1 VVALDIG
8 SHTIKAA
15 MAEVLGLDHINVLG
29 ISSLPAKGIKKGHI
43 VDIEAA
49 AQGMEEALNALERL
63 TGVEINGALIG
74 FSGTSLST
82 LNNHTVVAVGTP
94 SYEISPEDKNRVLQ
108 SARNISLPPDKG
120 IVQTVER
127 QYIIDGYDGVKEPIG
142 MVGSRL
148 EAEITV
154 VVAAVAAVQNLQRS
168 AGRINLEVEGLVFNP
183 LLTSEAVLMPTEM
196 EMGVALVDIGGGTI
210 DVSVFERGSLL
221 CASVLP
227 LGGEHITRDLAIILK
242 TSLEEAAS
250 LKEQS
255 DICSLR
261 PEDSAAE
268 EGFVD
273 VRDVQGQ
280 GGRQVS
286 QQLVTEIISARVLE
300 IAQMVYAELR
310 QSDSLE
316 RIPAGIVLT
325 GGGAELSG
333 TTSLFEDYLGMPVR
347 LGTPD
352 RVPGLAG
359 EYRQPRFGAVVG
371 GLMCAARHVEPR
383 KIESKRGLSGL
394 FDRMGDWYKDFFR

>member
-1 VVALDIG
+1 MVALDIG
-8 SHTIKAA
+8 THTIKAA
-15 MAEVLGLDHINVLG
+15 MAEILGLDHINVLG
-29 ISSLPAKGIKKGHI
+29 ISSLPARGIKKGHI
-43 VDIEAA
+43 IDIEAA
-49 AQGMEEALNALERL
+49 AQVMEEALNSLERL
-63 TGVEINGALIG
+63 TGVEISGALIG

-94 SYEISPEDKNRVLQ
+94 SYEISPEDKNRVLH
-108 SARNISLPPDKG
+108 SARTISLPPDKG

-127 QYIIDGYDGVKEPIG
+127 QYIIDGFDGVKEPVG

-154 VVAAVAAVQNLQRS
+154 VVAAIAAVQNLQRS

-183 LLTSEAVLMPTEM
+183 LLAAEAVLMPTEM
-196 EMGVALVDIGGGTI
+196 EMGVVLVDIGGGTI

-242 TSLEEAAS
+242 TSMEEAAC

-255 DICSLR
+255 DIGR
-261 PEDSAAE
+261 QDQDA
-268 EGFVD
+268 VD
-273 VRDVQGQ
+273 DDLISIKNVQGQ
-280 GGRQVS
+280 EGHQVS

-310 QSDSLE
+310 QADALD
-316 RIPAGIVLT
+316 RIPAGMVLT

-333 TTSLFEDYLGMPVR
+333 MAGIFEEYLGMPVR
-347 LGTPD
+347 LGNPD
-352 RVPGLAG
+352 RVTGLVG
-359 EYRQPRFGAVVG
+359 EYRRPCYGAVVG
-371 GLMCAARHVEPR
+371 GLICAARHIEPH
-383 KIESKRGLSGL
+383 KIENKRGLSSI
-394 FDRMGDWYKDFFR
+394 FDRMGEWYKDFFR

>member
-1 VVALDIG
+1 MVALDIG
-8 SHTIKAA
+8 THTIKAA
-15 MAEVLGLDHINVLG
+15 MAEILGLDHINVLG
-29 ISSLPAKGIKKGHI
+29 ISSLPARGIKKGHI

-49 AQGMEEALNALERL
+49 AQAMEEALNSLERL
-63 TGVEINGALIG
+63 SGVEISGALIG

-94 SYEISPEDKNRVLQ
+94 SYEISPEDKNRVLH
-108 SARNISLPPDKG
+108 SARTISLPPDKG

-127 QYIIDGYDGVKEPIG
+127 QYIIDGFDGVKEPVG

-154 VVAAVAAVQNLQRS
+154 VVAAIAAVQNLQRS

-183 LLTSEAVLMPTEM
+183 LLTAEAVLMPTEM

-242 TSLEEAAS
+242 TSLEEAAC

-255 DICSLR
+255 DISTQ
-261 PEDSAAE
+261 DQDA
-268 EGFVD
+268 VD
-273 VRDVQGQ
+273 GDMISIKNVQGQ
-280 GGRQVS
+280 EGHQVS

-310 QSDSLE
+310 QADALD
-316 RIPAGIVLT
+316 RIPAGMVLT

-333 TTSLFEDYLGMPVR
+333 MAGIFEEYLGMPVR
-347 LGTPD
+347 LGNPD
-352 RVPGLAG
+352 RVAGLVG
-359 EYRQPRFGAVVG
+359 EYRRPCYGAVVG
-371 GLMCAARHVEPR
+371 GLICAARHIEPH
-383 KIESKRGLSGL
+383 KIENKRGLSSI
-394 FDRMGDWYKDFFR
+394 FDRMGEWYKDFFR

>member
-1 VVALDIG
+1 MVALDIG

-15 MAEVLGLDHINVLG
+15 MAEVVAIDQINVLG

-63 TGVEINGALIG
+63 TGVEISGALIG

-94 SYEISPEDKNRVLQ
+94 SYEISPEDKNRVLH
-108 SARNISLPPDKG
+108 SACTISLPPDKG

-154 VVAAVAAVQNLQRS
+154 VVAAIAAVQNLQRS
-168 AGRINLEVEGLVFNP
+168 ASRINLEVEGLVFNP
-183 LLTSEAVLMPTEM
+183 LLDCEAVLMPTEM

-221 CASVLP
+221 CAAVLP

-242 TSLEEAAS
+242 TSLQEAAC
-250 LKEQS
+250 LKERS
-255 DICSLR
+255 DLNYS
-261 PEDSAAE
+261 PAGDDGDEDLI
-268 EGFVD
+268 D
-273 VRDVQGQ
+273 IKDVQGQ
-280 GGRQVS
+280 VGRQVS

-310 QSDSLE
+310 QSDVLE

-325 GGGAELSG
+325 GGGAKLTG
-333 TTSLFEDYLGMPVR
+333 MTDLFEEYLGIPVR
-347 LGTPD
+347 LGYPD

-359 EYRQPRFGAVVG
+359 EYRKPCYGAVIG
-371 GLMCAARHVEPR
+371 GLICAARHIEPH
-383 KIESKRGLSGL
+383 KIENKRGLSSL
-394 FDRMGDWYKDFFR
+394 FDRMGEWYKDFFR